1 MAIGSAFAVI
11 FVKSGN
17 ILIPMILHFLYDVI
31 ANMAGYVEWNHTPAF
46 DNLYSIFN
54 IMLGVMFIISSIIL
68 IVPERKK

>member
-31 ANMAGYVEWNHTPAF
+31 ANMAWYVEWNHTPAF
-46 DNLYSIFN
+46 DNLYSIFT
-54 IMLGVMFIISSIIL
+54 IMLGVMFIISIIIL